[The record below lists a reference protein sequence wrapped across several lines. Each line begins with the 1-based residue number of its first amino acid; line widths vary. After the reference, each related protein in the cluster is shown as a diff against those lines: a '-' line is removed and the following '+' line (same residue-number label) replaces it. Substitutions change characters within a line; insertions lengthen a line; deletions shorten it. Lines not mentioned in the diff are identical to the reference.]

1 MAEIT
6 TESKTFI
13 PTLSWGQNPDYLFIT
28 IEWVSQKPVIDLTPT
43 EFHFNGEKEGKTYVM
58 KFELFNEIDVE
69 ESKIKITERCVR
81 IMLKKKDYEKWIRI
95 TKDKNLYKQNI
106 RVNWNDYDS
115 EEEEAETKSIPMDFQ
130 NMMNNP
136 NFDFQKMISSMN
148 QNMTTNGDEMNQTFG
163 DEEQDDEEQEDNEEQ
178 EDDEHRHDHSHEHD
192 HNHSCCGQ
200 EHSHQ

>member
-1 MAEIT
+1 MAEITTEFKTT

-58 KFELFNEIDVE
+58 KFELFNEIDVD

-130 NMMNNP
+130 SMMNNP

-148 QNMTTNGDEMNQTFG
+148 QNMTMNGDEMNQTFG
-163 DEEQDDEEQEDNEEQ
+163 EENNDDEQ
-178 EDDEHRHDHSHEHD
+178 EDDEHHNDHSHEHD
-192 HNHSCCGQ
+192 HHHSCCGE

>member
-58 KFELFNEIDVE
+58 KFELFNEIDVD

-130 NMMNNP
+130 SMMNNP

-148 QNMTTNGDEMNQTFG
+148 QNMTMNGDEMNQTFG
-163 DEEQDDEEQEDNEEQ
+163 EENNDDEQ
-178 EDDEHRHDHSHEHD
+178 EDDEHHHEHSHEHD
-192 HNHSCCGQ
+192 HVHHSCCGE
-200 EHSHQ
+200 EHSHE